1 MDVNNIETYDED
13 VNDQPVDY
21 SKKYIER
28 NAPIQNECLVD
39 ESQTNH
45 TLKKEFDE
53 HDNKVDLFGDY
64 AETDLDQPT
73 DYSLRYAEDDT
84 DEDEKQNTEYFPNN
98 EQEDTIKTYYTEGT
112 PYETPFNFSTA
123 TSMSDLRVEDVK
135 EHVLVKKISKKM
147 IQASNISISFIKQ
160 TETLSCNT
168 QDSLITKELKEKNTK
183 DTTVLNPGQVTPEKI
198 VSYYEEE
205 ETSHGFSR
213 ANSLS
218 SLSSAMTPQ
227 NNITGVIS
235 KEDLNNPLSV
245 NKEELEN
252 EDHSVVRLNNNQ
264 IELSSVS
271 HNSFKNKNNPRVLD
285 KEGKMVTFGGQDY
298 YAEETPLMFSR
309 CSSLG
314 SLSGFEQ
321 YSIHDDR
328 SSVISDFR

>member
-1 MDVNNIETYDED
+1 MDMNGTETYDED

-28 NAPIQNECLVD
+28 NAPAQNQRLANG
-39 ESQTNH
+39 SQASRAS
-45 TLKKEFDE
+45 KKEFNE
-53 HDNKVDLFGDY
+53 RDNKVDLFGDY

-84 DEDEKQNTEYFPNN
+84 DEEEKQNTEYFPGS
-98 EQEDTIKTYYTEGT
+98 EQEDTVKTYCTEGT

-123 TSMSDLRVEDVK
+123 TSMSDLRVEDIK
-135 EHVLVKKISKKM
+135 EHVLVKKIPKKTIEVTSK
-147 IQASNISISFIKQ
+147 IPVSFIKQ
-160 TETLSCNT
+160 TKALGCNQ
-168 QDSLITKELKEKNTK
+168 QDDLITKELEEENSK
-183 DTTVLNPGQVTPEKI
+183 DTVVLNPGQVTPEKI

-227 NNITGVIS
+227 NNITGAIS
-235 KEDLNNPLSV
+235 KEDLPPV

-252 EDHSVVRLNNNQ
+252 DDHSVARLNSNQ

-271 HNSFKNKNNPRVLD
+271 DNSFENKSSPRVLD
-285 KEGKMVTFGGQDY
+285 KEGLYRV
-298 YAEETPLMFSR
+298 
-309 CSSLG
+309 
-314 SLSGFEQ
+314 LS
-321 YSIHDDR
+321 Y
-328 SSVISDFR
+328 

>member
-1 MDVNNIETYDED
+1 MDINDVETYDED

-28 NAPIQNECLVD
+28 NAPTQNEHLTD
-39 ESQTNH
+39 ESQASH
-45 TLKKEFDE
+45 ASKKEFNKR
-53 HDNKVDLFGDY
+53 DNKVDLFGDY

-84 DEDEKQNTEYFPNN
+84 DEEEKQNTEYFPGS
-98 EQEDTIKTYYTEGT
+98 EQEDTIKTYCTEGT

-123 TSMSDLRVEDVK
+123 TSMSDLRVEDIK
-135 EHVLVKKISKKM
+135 EHILVKKISKKT
-147 IQASNISISFIKQ
+147 IQVTSKIPVSFIKQ
-160 TETLSCNT
+160 TETLSCNE
-168 QDSLITKELKEKNTK
+168 QDDLITKELEEENSK
-183 DTTVLNPGQVTPEKI
+183 DTAVLNPGQVTPEKI
-198 VSYYEEE
+198 VSYYEEEEEE

-235 KEDLNNPLSV
+235 KEDLNNPPCV

-252 EDHSVVRLNNNQ
+252 DDHKVVGLNSNQ

-271 HNSFKNKNNPRVLD
+271 NNSFENKNNPRVLD
-285 KEGKMVTFGGQDY
+285 KEGFITY
-298 YAEETPLMFSR
+298 
-309 CSSLG
+309 
-314 SLSGFEQ
+314 
-321 YSIHDDR
+321 
-328 SSVISDFR
+328 

>member
-1 MDVNNIETYDED
+1 MDINDVETYDED

-28 NAPIQNECLVD
+28 NASTQNEHLAD
-39 ESQTNH
+39 ESQASH
-45 TLKKEFDE
+45 ASKKEFDKR
-53 HDNKVDLFGDY
+53 DNKMDLFGDY

-84 DEDEKQNTEYFPNN
+84 DEEEKQNTEYFPGS
-98 EQEDTIKTYYTEGT
+98 EQEDTIKTYCTEGT

-123 TSMSDLRVEDVK
+123 TSMSDLRVEDIK

-147 IQASNISISFIKQ
+147 IQVTSKIPVSFIKQ
-160 TETLSCNT
+160 TETLSCNE
-168 QDSLITKELKEKNTK
+168 QDGLITKELEEENSK
-183 DTTVLNPGQVTPEKI
+183 DTVVLNPGQVTPEKI

-205 ETSHGFSR
+205 DTSHGFSR

-218 SLSSAMTPQ
+218 SLSSAITPQ

-235 KEDLNNPLSV
+235 KDLNDPPSV

-252 EDHSVVRLNNNQ
+252 DDHNVVGLSSNQ

-271 HNSFKNKNNPRVLD
+271 NNSFENKNPRVLD
-285 KEGKMVTFGGQDY
+285 KEGFITY
-298 YAEETPLMFSR
+298 
-309 CSSLG
+309 
-314 SLSGFEQ
+314 
-321 YSIHDDR
+321 
-328 SSVISDFR
+328 